1 MTGDPLSARRVEPGR
16 RPVVSNRPDPE
27 DEGANFSTAGSL
39 RCMGVLIGHPPGPE
53 TTRALLER
61 IAGGE
66 GARRLRAQ
74 VARWNADAT
83 PEQIEDAFQEACARA
98 EHACA
103 GQMEGEVYNWL
114 RTTTHREIAHQRRR
128 WERESV
134 IDVPVEELELADH
147 CSPAAEVT

>member
-1 MTGDPLSARRVEPGR
+1 
-16 RPVVSNRPDPE
+16 
-27 DEGANFSTAGSL
+27 
-39 RCMGVLIGHPPGPE
+39 MGVLIGHPPGPE

-74 VARWNADAT
+74 VARWNTDAT

-98 EHACA
+98 EHACV

-114 RTTTHREIAHQRRR
+114 RTTTHREIAHQRRS
-128 WERESV
+128 WERERV
-134 IDVPVEELELADH
+134 IDVPVDDLELADRPRRRLRWRRYGGKTT
-147 CSPAAEVT
+147 PAPNAIPPVGIR